1 MVESSALPA
10 VVVVGGGYAG
20 IQAAKLLDAAA
31 DVVLVE
37 PRDGFHH
44 NVAALRALVDPSWLP
59 AIFIPY
65 GGLLQHGRVVRDRA
79 IRVEDSAVVV
89 ASGER
94 IRADYI
100 VLATGSRYPFPA
112 KIDSFDTHDAHVR
125 YRAAHNALAQA
136 GRVLLLGAGPVGIEL
151 AGEITSAWPDKSV
164 VLVDS
169 APDLL
174 AGPFSAAVR
183 AELRRQLAERG
194 IELALSSA
202 LRDEPPTM
210 PGELGP
216 FTVTTETGSQLSAD
230 LWFRC
235 FGVAPVSDYLAEELS
250 GARRADGHLDV
261 TPTLQLVGHE
271 TVFAIGDVSAADRNM
286 AGIAGRQAATAA
298 GNILALI
305 HGESDLTAW
314 VPSPAVIIVPIGPDG
329 GTGQLPG
336 SDQPATAAAVSELK
350 GRDLFVDRYAEI
362 LGATPASR
370 TAATSEQLPA
380 THTTSPG

>member
-1 MVESSALPA
+1 MRTSYWSSHATPSTTTLRHYARWSTRP
-10 VVVVGGGYAG
+10 GYPRSSSRTTG
-20 IQAAKLLDAAA
+20 CSSTDA
-31 DVVLVE
+31 
-37 PRDGFHH
+37 
-44 NVAALRALVDPSWLP
+44 SC
-59 AIFIPY
+59 
-65 GGLLQHGRVVRDRA
+65 
-79 IRVEDSAVVV
+79 
-89 ASGER
+89 
-94 IRADYI
+94 
-100 VLATGSRYPFPA
+100 ATGRSGSRKVPSSSRPESESGPTTSCWPPA
-112 KIDSFDTHDAHVR
+112 PDTRSPPRVDSFDTHEAQVR
-125 YRAAHNALAQA
+125 YRAAHDDLDQA
-136 GRVLLLGAGPVGIEL
+136 ERVLLLGAGPVGIEL

-169 APDLL
+169 APDVL

-194 IELALSSA
+194 IELVLGSA
-202 LRDEPPTM
+202 LRKEPPTQ
-210 PGELGP
+210 PGQLGP

-235 FGVAPVSDYLAEELS
+235 FGVSPVSDYLAEELS

-298 GNILALI
+298 GNILALV

-314 VPSPAVIIVPIGPDG
+314 EPSPAVIIVPIGPDG
-329 GTGQLPG
+329 GSGQLPG
-336 SDQPATAAAVSELK
+336 SDEPATAATVSERK

-362 LGATPASR
+362 LGATAPARDTESKQSPATR
-370 TAATSEQLPA
+370 ATSPR
-380 THTTSPG
+380 

>member
-1 MVESSALPA
+1 
-10 VVVVGGGYAG
+10 
-20 IQAAKLLDAAA
+20 
-31 DVVLVE
+31 
-37 PRDGFHH
+37 
-44 NVAALRALVDPSWLP
+44 
-59 AIFIPY
+59 
-65 GGLLQHGRVVRDRA
+65 
-79 IRVEDSAVVV
+79 
-89 ASGER
+89 
-94 IRADYI
+94 
-100 VLATGSRYPFPA
+100 
-112 KIDSFDTHDAHVR
+112 
-125 YRAAHNALAQA
+125 
-136 GRVLLLGAGPVGIEL
+136 
-151 AGEITSAWPDKSV
+151 V

-194 IELALSSA
+194 IELALGSA
-202 LRDEPPTM
+202 LRDEPPTL

-216 FTVTTETGSQLSAD
+216 FTVTTEAGSQLSAD

-286 AGIAGRQAATAA
+286 AGIAGRQAAIAA

-305 HGESDLTAW
+305 HDESELTAW
-314 VPSPAVIIVPIGPDG
+314 EPSPGVIIVPIGPDG

-336 SDQPATAAAVSELK
+336 SDEPATAAAVSELK
-350 GRDLFVDRYAEI
+350 GRDLFVGRYAEI

-370 TAATSEQLPA
+370 AAATSEQLPA
-380 THTTSPG
+380 THATGPR

>member
-1 MVESSALPA
+1 MVESAALPT
-10 VVVVGGGYAG
+10 VVVVGGGYGG
-20 IQAAKLLDAAA
+20 IQVAKLLDAHA

-37 PRDGFHH
+37 PRDAFHH

-65 GGLLQHGRVVRDRA
+65 GGLLEHGRIVRDRA
-79 IRVEDSAVVV
+79 IRVEEGAVVV

-94 IRADYI
+94 IPADYI

-112 KIDSFDTHDAHVR
+112 KSDSFDSHEAQVR
-125 YRAAHNALAQA
+125 YRAAHDALAQA
-136 GRVLLLGAGPVGIEL
+136 GRILLLGAGPVGIEL

-169 APDLL
+169 APDVL

-194 IELALSSA
+194 IELVLGRA
-202 LRDEPPTM
+202 LRKEPPTL
-210 PGELGP
+210 PGELGS

-235 FGVAPVSDYLAEELS
+235 FGVSPVSDYLAEALS

-305 HGESDLTAW
+305 RGESDLTAW
-314 VPSPAVIIVPIGPDG
+314 EPSPAVIIVPIGPDG

-336 SDQPATAAAVSELK
+336 SDEPATAATVSERK

-370 TAATSEQLPA
+370 TAATSERAPA
-380 THTTSPG
+380 TRGRSPR